1 MLFHLRT
8 SWAPD
13 FLEGAPQFY
22 FYLFIYFER
31 LGTTGASVMRCSML
45 TALHMAGTSWDLNRV
60 VRKAWSSQLL
70 SAVPR
75 LQPAAAPSWWPADYF
90 YQRGWECLGCDEMC
104 VFRVHLA
111 WKAPFFPFFPL
122 GWEGGR
128 RGKNTSNLL

>member
-1 MLFHLRT
+1 
-8 SWAPD
+8 
-13 FLEGAPQFY
+13 
-22 FYLFIYFER
+22 
-31 LGTTGASVMRCSML
+31 ML
-45 TALHMAGTSWDLNRV
+45 TALHMAGTSWDLNPL

-90 YQRGWECLGCDEMC
+90 YQQGWECPGRDEMC

-122 GWEGGR
+122 GGGG
-128 RGKNTSNLL
+128 GKKGEEHQQLALRTNLL